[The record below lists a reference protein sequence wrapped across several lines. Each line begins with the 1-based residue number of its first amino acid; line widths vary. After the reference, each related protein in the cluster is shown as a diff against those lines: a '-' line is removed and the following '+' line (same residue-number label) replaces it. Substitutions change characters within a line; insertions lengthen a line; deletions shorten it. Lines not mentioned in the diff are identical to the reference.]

1 MRRLAVMTT
10 SVVVCDCERGTEAK
24 ISLWC
29 LPLLFFVSVG
39 VALNCVSLASPLSW
53 QGEGEGGGDVN
64 YQRSPHTHSR
74 CLLPPQTHTHERP
87 WGKGKSWGERTEEL
101 SSGKV
106 RIHNGECNFLPEV

>member
-64 YQRSPHTHSR
+64 YQRSPHTHT
-74 CLLPPQTHTHERP
+74 LT
-87 WGKGKSWGERTEEL
+87 L
-101 SSGKV
+101 SSSSTDS
-106 RIHNGECNFLPEV
+106 HT